1 MAMAG
6 PRVTLLSL
14 DDKQPLSANLQP
26 EGEPDAVEKP
36 PNLRLLLP
44 EVSAFSASKVCW
56 APAKHDKGWI
66 IIAEVCGDD
75 TGWGLMKPILII
87 YLLLARF
94 SPSPVSISA
103 AIWVPV
109 PQQSS
114 SIAASY
120 IEFAPFR

>member
-1 MAMAG
+1 M
-6 PRVTLLSL
+6 
-14 DDKQPLSANLQP
+14 
-26 EGEPDAVEKP
+26 
-36 PNLRLLLP
+36 RLLLP

-56 APAKHDKGWI
+56 APAEHDEAWI
-66 IIAEVCGDD
+66 SIAEVCEDA
-75 TGWGLMKPILII
+75 TRWGVMKPILII

-114 SIAASY
+114 SIAASC
-120 IEFAPFR
+120 IWPVE